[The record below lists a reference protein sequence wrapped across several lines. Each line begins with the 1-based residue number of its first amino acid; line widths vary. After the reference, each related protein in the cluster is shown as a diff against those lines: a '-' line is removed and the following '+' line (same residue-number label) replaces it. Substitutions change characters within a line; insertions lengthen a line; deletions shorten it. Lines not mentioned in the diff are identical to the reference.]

1 MKKILAVA
9 SIGGHWVQLLRITRP
24 LEEHYE
30 VVYMSTHPKWKSM
43 VGTCRFHTMMDFSRW
58 DAWKMLP
65 ASFNILGILLK
76 RTTGRHRH
84 NRCGSGTAYHY
95 FRQNDRNQD
104 HLGRLCSQCTNHER
118 LWKISTQIRNPRVH
132 PVAGSRYCTS
142 ALCRKHLWRLKAK
155 PPAVPPVL

>member
-30 VVYMSTHPKWKSM
+30 VVYMSTHPKCKSM

-76 RTTGRHRH
+76 ERPAAIVTTGAAP
-84 NRCGSGTAYHY
+84 GLLTII
-95 FRQNDRNQD
+95 
-104 HLGRLCSQCTNHER
+104 LG
-118 LWKISTQIRNPRVH
+118 
-132 PVAGSRYCTS
+132 
-142 ALCRKHLWRLKAK
+142 
-155 PPAVPPVL
+155 